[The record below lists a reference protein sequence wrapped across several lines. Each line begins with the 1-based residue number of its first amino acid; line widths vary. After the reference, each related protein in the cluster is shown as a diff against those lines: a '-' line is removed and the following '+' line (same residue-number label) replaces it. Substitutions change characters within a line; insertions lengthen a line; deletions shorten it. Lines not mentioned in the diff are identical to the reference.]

1 MKFLGVLFLS
11 FFFGV
16 MLAQPNKKV
25 DFLTLHA
32 QVTPNFET
40 KSITGNC
47 TFTFDV
53 KQPVDTIKIDAKN
66 MDFYSLSLNEK
77 SVHFQNNKKQL
88 VLYEG
93 FAIGR
98 NVLKF
103 TYEATPKQALYFVG
117 NNENFQIWT
126 QGQGK
131 YTSHWLPSFDD
142 VNEKLIFSTDVVC
155 RTDYTALSNG
165 VLQSK
170 TLNSKGSHYTWSYAM
185 TKPMSSYL
193 VMLAIGKYD
202 KKEGISKNKIP
213 LEWYIEPIDSS
224 KFETTYCYSQKMFD
238 YLNKKIGVKYPW
250 QVYRQVPV
258 RDFVYAGMENTTA
271 TIFAREYVV
280 DNMGY
285 NDQNYINVNA
295 HELAHQWFG
304 DLITAT
310 EGKHHWLQ
318 EGFATYYA
326 LMAEKNIFGED
337 HYFSSLYNNW
347 LKIRTASS
355 RDTIPILNEKA
366 SSLSFYQKGAWALH
380 ALKEDIGE
388 RKFDKAVKKYLK
400 KYAFQN
406 VKTDDFLNEIK
417 KVAPR
422 YDVLSFQ
429 KKWLENGKFDSI
441 YNPYLKK
448 WKQYKY
454 LEMVRA
460 SSTWQ
465 NNQKDSL
472 YIALLQDK
480 NIHAVVKQAILS
492 KFINTNFT
500 EKEKFLRA
508 AFTDKN
514 ILVQK
519 AIVRAISNYPLDFQ
533 PIIDSLFENSSYDIK
548 KDMLNN
554 IIMSD
559 EQKKQKLATSEIY
572 SHKDSMLRVTW
583 LRLAL
588 QLHYK
593 PEQTLEFNKELNELT
608 SANHDIYTRLSAFWS
623 LNLLA
628 PENKEALA
636 NLFLATQ
643 HYNWQ
648 LNGDVRQLVR
658 SYFQNEAQRNIV
670 LEFQKT
676 ASPDVQDIIQK
687 YYENWLSKSKK

>member
-1 MKFLGVLFLS
+1 
-11 FFFGV
+11 
-16 MLAQPNKKV
+16 
-25 DFLTLHA
+25 
-32 QVTPNFET
+32 
-40 KSITGNC
+40 
-47 TFTFDV
+47 
-53 KQPVDTIKIDAKN
+53 
-66 MDFYSLSLNEK
+66 
-77 SVHFQNNKKQL
+77 
-88 VLYEG
+88 
-93 FAIGR
+93 
-98 NVLKF
+98 
-103 TYEATPKQALYFVG
+103 
-117 NNENFQIWT
+117 
-126 QGQGK
+126 
-131 YTSHWLPSFDD
+131 
-142 VNEKLIFSTDVVC
+142 
-155 RTDYTALSNG
+155 
-165 VLQSK
+165 
-170 TLNSKGSHYTWSYAM
+170 
-185 TKPMSSYL
+185 
-193 VMLAIGKYD
+193 MLAIGKYD

-337 HYFSSLYNNW
+337 HYYSSLYNNW

-422 YDVLSFQ
+422 YDVLIFQ

-465 NNQKDSL
+465 NNQKDS
-472 YIALLQDK
+472 
-480 NIHAVVKQAILS
+480 
-492 KFINTNFT
+492 
-500 EKEKFLRA
+500 
-508 AFTDKN
+508 
-514 ILVQK
+514 
-519 AIVRAISNYPLDFQ
+519 
-533 PIIDSLFENSSYDIK
+533 
-548 KDMLNN
+548 
-554 IIMSD
+554 
-559 EQKKQKLATSEIY
+559 
-572 SHKDSMLRVTW
+572 
-583 LRLAL
+583 
-588 QLHYK
+588 
-593 PEQTLEFNKELNELT
+593 
-608 SANHDIYTRLSAFWS
+608 
-623 LNLLA
+623 
-628 PENKEALA
+628 
-636 NLFLATQ
+636 
-643 HYNWQ
+643 
-648 LNGDVRQLVR
+648 
-658 SYFQNEAQRNIV
+658 
-670 LEFQKT
+670 
-676 ASPDVQDIIQK
+676 
-687 YYENWLSKSKK
+687 